1 MTKTWENLR
10 PASFRGVAF
19 EVESH
24 SESGGRRVELHEYP
38 LRDTPYAEDLG
49 KKAGKWQIEAFLVN
63 GKSGYAERRDKLR
76 EALNASGPGTLI
88 HPYLGELSVSVDGY
102 SLKETTREGG
112 YCTFSIS
119 FVEAGQPVEPDVEK
133 DTAANVLDKAEA
145 AKEAATAGF
154 LDEYMPLLED
164 LEGLAGKVP
173 ALLSEATAFL
183 GTPLSILSR
192 AQSAA
197 SSVLAL
203 PDRLASRIL
212 GYLGTIRQLGGIA
225 TSGLKMNAL
234 TALLG
239 KKSAGTASSWL
250 VTSNGVIAGIVG
262 ETSWPQAGG
271 GSIGGGTSSGGA
283 SGGTGGGTPSPETPG
298 VVASTV
304 ANRAETPLID
314 LIAAGAVIEAAIESA
329 NADYGT
335 ADDALASRDA
345 VIDAIDEVQRANCS
359 DAVFTAL
366 SELAVAVNED
376 LTTRGAELPKL
387 GSATLFMSMPALAAS
402 YRLYGDVGQA
412 DAIVARNRIRH
423 PGRVPGGVPLE
434 VIRG

>member
-262 ETSWPQAGG
+262 ETPWPQAGG
-271 GSIGGGTSSGGA
+271 GSI
-283 SGGTGGGTPSPETPG
+283 GGGTPSPETPG

-329 NADYGT
+329 DADYGT

-345 VIDAIDEVQRANCS
+345 VIEAIDEVQRANCS

>member
-164 LEGLAGKVP
+164 LERLAGKVP

-271 GSIGGGTSSGGA
+271 GSIGGGT
-283 SGGTGGGTPSPETPG
+283 PSPETLG

-329 NADYGT
+329 DADYGT
-335 ADDALASRDA
+335 ADEALASRDA

>member
-10 PASFRGVAF
+10 PASFRGGLRF
-19 EVESH
+19 PNGSRPRRP
-24 SESGGRRVELHEYP
+24 RRVELHEYP

-203 PDRLASRIL
+203 PDRLASRLL

-271 GSIGGGTSSGGA
+271 GSIGGGT
-283 SGGTGGGTPSPETPG
+283 PSPETPG

-329 NADYGT
+329 DADYGT

>member
-24 SESGGRRVELHEYP
+24 SESGGRRIELHEYP

-49 KKAGKWQIEAFLVN
+49 KKAGKWQIEAFLISRKN
-63 GKSGYAERRDKLR
+63 SGYAERRDKLR

-203 PDRLASRIL
+203 PDRLASRLL

-262 ETSWPQAGG
+262 KTSWPQAGG
-271 GSIGGGTSSGGA
+271 GSI
-283 SGGTGGGTPSPETPG
+283 GGGTPSPETPG

-329 NADYGT
+329 DADYGT

>member
-239 KKSAGTASSWL
+239 KKSSGTASSWL

-271 GSIGGGTSSGGA
+271 GSIGGGT
-283 SGGTGGGTPSPETPG
+283 PSPETLG

-329 NADYGT
+329 DADYGT
-335 ADDALASRDA
+335 ADEALASRDA

>member
-271 GSIGGGTSSGGA
+271 GSIGGGT
-283 SGGTGGGTPSPETPG
+283 PSPETPG

-314 LIAAGAVIEAAIESA
+314 LIAAGVVIEAAIESA
-329 NADYGT
+329 DAEYGT
-335 ADDALASRDA
+335 ADDARACRDA
-345 VIDAIDEVQRANCS
+345 VLEAIDEVQRANCS

-366 SELAVAVNED
+366 SELAAAVNED

>member
-234 TALLG
+234 TALLD

-271 GSIGGGTSSGGA
+271 GSI
-283 SGGTGGGTPSPETPG
+283 GGGTPSPETPG

-329 NADYGT
+329 DAAYGT

-345 VIDAIDEVQRANCS
+345 VLEAIDEVQRANCS

-366 SELAVAVNED
+366 SELAAAVNED

-387 GSATLFMSMPALAAS
+387 GSATLSMSMPALAAS

>member
-271 GSIGGGTSSGGA
+271 GSIGGGT
-283 SGGTGGGTPSPETPG
+283 PSPETLG

-329 NADYGT
+329 DADYGT
-335 ADDALASRDA
+335 ADEALASRDA

-387 GSATLFMSMPALAAS
+387 GSATLFLSMPALSAS

>member
-271 GSIGGGTSSGGA
+271 GSIGGGT
-283 SGGTGGGTPSPETPG
+283 PSPETPG

-314 LIAAGAVIEAAIESA
+314 LIAAGSVIEAAIESA
-329 NADYGT
+329 DADYGT

-345 VIDAIDEVQRANCS
+345 VLEAIDEVQRANCS

-366 SELAVAVNED
+366 SELAAAVNED

>member
-203 PDRLASRIL
+203 PDRLASRLL

-262 ETSWPQAGG
+262 KTSWPQAGG
-271 GSIGGGTSSGGA
+271 GSI
-283 SGGTGGGTPSPETPG
+283 GGGTPSPETPG

-335 ADDALASRDA
+335 ADDALASRDT
-345 VIDAIDEVQRANCS
+345 VLEAIDEVQRANCS

-366 SELAVAVNED
+366 SELAAAVNED

-387 GSATLFMSMPALAAS
+387 GSATLSMSMPALAAS

>member
-234 TALLG
+234 TALLD

-271 GSIGGGTSSGGA
+271 GSI
-283 SGGTGGGTPSPETPG
+283 GGGTPSPETPG

-329 NADYGT
+329 DADYGP

-345 VIDAIDEVQRANCS
+345 VLEAIDEVQRANCS

-366 SELAVAVNED
+366 SELAAAVNED

-387 GSATLFMSMPALAAS
+387 GSATLSMSMPALAAS

>member
-102 SLKETTREGG
+102 SLKETTRGGG

-271 GSIGGGTSSGGA
+271 GSIGGGT
-283 SGGTGGGTPSPETPG
+283 PSPETLG

-329 NADYGT
+329 DADYGT
-335 ADDALASRDA
+335 ADEALASRDA

>member
-234 TALLG
+234 TALLD

-271 GSIGGGTSSGGA
+271 GSI
-283 SGGTGGGTPSPETPG
+283 GGGTPSPETPG

-329 NADYGT
+329 DADYGT

-345 VIDAIDEVQRANCS
+345 VLEAIDEVQRANCS

-366 SELAVAVNED
+366 SELAAAVNED

-387 GSATLFMSMPALAAS
+387 GSATLAMSMPALAAS

>member
-154 LDEYMPLLED
+154 LGEYMPLLED

-271 GSIGGGTSSGGA
+271 GSIGGGT
-283 SGGTGGGTPSPETPG
+283 PSPETPG

-314 LIAAGAVIEAAIESA
+314 LIAAGSVIEAAIESA
-329 NADYGT
+329 DADYGT

-345 VIDAIDEVQRANCS
+345 VLEAIDEVQRANCS

-366 SELAVAVNED
+366 SELAAAVNED

>member
-19 EVESH
+19 EVGSH

-271 GSIGGGTSSGGA
+271 GSIGGGT
-283 SGGTGGGTPSPETPG
+283 PSPETPG

-329 NADYGT
+329 DADYGT

-345 VIDAIDEVQRANCS
+345 VLEAIDEVQRANCS

-366 SELAVAVNED
+366 SELAAAVNED

-387 GSATLFMSMPALAAS
+387 GSATLFISMPALAAS

>member
-49 KKAGKWQIEAFLVN
+49 KKAGKWQIAAFLVN

-133 DTAANVLDKAEA
+133 DTAANVLDKAEV

-271 GSIGGGTSSGGA
+271 GSIGGGT
-283 SGGTGGGTPSPETPG
+283 PSPETPG

-329 NADYGT
+329 DADYGT

>member
-234 TALLG
+234 TALLD

-271 GSIGGGTSSGGA
+271 GSIGGGT
-283 SGGTGGGTPSPETPG
+283 PSPETLG

-329 NADYGT
+329 DADYGT
-335 ADDALASRDA
+335 ADEALASRDA

>member
-203 PDRLASRIL
+203 PDRLASRLL

-271 GSIGGGTSSGGA
+271 GSIGGGT
-283 SGGTGGGTPSPETPG
+283 PSPETPG

-304 ANRAETPLID
+304 ANRAATPLID

-329 NADYGT
+329 DADYGT

-345 VIDAIDEVQRANCS
+345 VLEAIDEVQRANCS
-359 DAVFTAL
+359 DALFTAL

-387 GSATLFMSMPALAAS
+387 GSATLSMSMPALAAS

-412 DAIVARNRIRH
+412 DVIVARNRIRH

>member
-203 PDRLASRIL
+203 PDRLASRLL

-262 ETSWPQAGG
+262 KTSWPQAGG
-271 GSIGGGTSSGGA
+271 GSIGGGT
-283 SGGTGGGTPSPETPG
+283 PSPETLG

-329 NADYGT
+329 DADYGT
-335 ADDALASRDA
+335 ADEALASRDA

>member
-271 GSIGGGTSSGGA
+271 GSIGGGT
-283 SGGTGGGTPSPETPG
+283 PSPETPG

-314 LIAAGAVIEAAIESA
+314 LIAAGVVIEAAIESA
-329 NADYGT
+329 DADYGT

-345 VIDAIDEVQRANCS
+345 VLEAIDEVQRANCS

-366 SELAVAVNED
+366 SELAAAVNED

>member
-1 MTKTWENLR
+1 M
-10 PASFRGVAF
+10 AF

-271 GSIGGGTSSGGA
+271 GSIGGGT
-283 SGGTGGGTPSPETPG
+283 PSPETLG

-329 NADYGT
+329 DADYGT
-335 ADDALASRDA
+335 ADEALASRDA

>member
-271 GSIGGGTSSGGA
+271 GSIGGGT
-283 SGGTGGGTPSPETPG
+283 PSPETPG

-329 NADYGT
+329 DADYGT
-335 ADDALASRDA
+335 ADDARASRAA
-345 VIDAIDEVQRANCS
+345 VLEAIDEVQRANCS

-366 SELAVAVNED
+366 SELAAAVNED

-387 GSATLFMSMPALAAS
+387 GSATLLMSMPALAAS

>member
-1 MTKTWENLR
+1 MGK
-10 PASFRGVAF
+10 PAP
-19 EVESH
+19 
-24 SESGGRRVELHEYP
+24 RVELHEYP

-271 GSIGGGTSSGGA
+271 GSIGGGT
-283 SGGTGGGTPSPETPG
+283 PSPETPG

-329 NADYGT
+329 DADYGT

-345 VIDAIDEVQRANCS
+345 VLEAIDEVQRANCS

-366 SELAVAVNED
+366 SELAAAVNED

>member
-271 GSIGGGTSSGGA
+271 GSIGGGT
-283 SGGTGGGTPSPETPG
+283 PSPETLG

-329 NADYGT
+329 DADYGT
-335 ADDALASRDA
+335 ADEALASRDA

-387 GSATLFMSMPALAAS
+387 GSATLFLSMPALAAS

>member
-203 PDRLASRIL
+203 PDRLASRLL

-262 ETSWPQAGG
+262 KTSWPQAGG
-271 GSIGGGTSSGGA
+271 GSI
-283 SGGTGGGTPSPETPG
+283 GGGTPSPETPG

-329 NADYGT
+329 DADYGT
-335 ADDALASRDA
+335 ADEALASRDA

>member
-203 PDRLASRIL
+203 PDRLASRLL

-262 ETSWPQAGG
+262 KTSWPQAGG
-271 GSIGGGTSSGGA
+271 GSI
-283 SGGTGGGTPSPETPG
+283 GGGTPSPETPG

-304 ANRAETPLID
+304 ANRAATPLID

-329 NADYGT
+329 DADYGT

>member
-234 TALLG
+234 TALLD

-262 ETSWPQAGG
+262 ETQAGG
-271 GSIGGGTSSGGA
+271 GSI
-283 SGGTGGGTPSPETPG
+283 GGGTPSPETPG

-329 NADYGT
+329 DADYGT

-345 VIDAIDEVQRANCS
+345 VLEAIDEVQRANCS

-366 SELAVAVNED
+366 SELAAAVNED

-387 GSATLFMSMPALAAS
+387 GSATLSMSMPALAAS

>member
-271 GSIGGGTSSGGA
+271 GSIGGGT
-283 SGGTGGGTPSPETPG
+283 PSPETLG

-329 NADYGT
+329 DADYGT
-335 ADDALASRDA
+335 ADEALASRDA

>member
-24 SESGGRRVELHEYP
+24 SESGGRRIELHEYP

-49 KKAGKWQIEAFLVN
+49 KKAGKWQIEAFLISRKN
-63 GKSGYAERRDKLR
+63 SGYAERRDKLR

-262 ETSWPQAGG
+262 KTSWPQAGG
-271 GSIGGGTSSGGA
+271 GSI
-283 SGGTGGGTPSPETPG
+283 GGGTPSPETPG

-335 ADDALASRDA
+335 ADDALASRDT
-345 VIDAIDEVQRANCS
+345 VLEAIDEVQRANCS

-366 SELAVAVNED
+366 SELAAAVNED

-387 GSATLFMSMPALAAS
+387 GSATLSMSMPALAAS

>member
-24 SESGGRRVELHEYP
+24 SESGGRRIELHEYP

-49 KKAGKWQIEAFLVN
+49 KKAGKWQIEAFLISRKN
-63 GKSGYAERRDKLR
+63 SGYAERRDKLR

-145 AKEAATAGF
+145 AKEAVTAGF

-192 AQSAA
+192 VQSAA

-271 GSIGGGTSSGGA
+271 GFIGGGASTPGGA
-283 SGGTGGGTPSPETPG
+283 SGGGTPSPETPG
-298 VVASTV
+298 VIASTV

-314 LIAAGAVIEAAIESA
+314 LIVAGAVIEAAIESA
-329 NADYGT
+329 DADYDT

-345 VIDAIDEVQRANCS
+345 VLEAIDEVQRANCS

-387 GSATLFMSMPALAAS
+387 GSATLSMPMPALAAS

-412 DAIVARNRIRH
+412 DAIVARNGIRH

-434 VIRG
+434 VIRA

>member
-24 SESGGRRVELHEYP
+24 SESGGRRIELHEYP

-49 KKAGKWQIEAFLVN
+49 KKAGKWQIEAFLISRKN
-63 GKSGYAERRDKLR
+63 SGYVERRDKLR

-145 AKEAATAGF
+145 AKEAVTAGF

-192 AQSAA
+192 VQSAA

-203 PDRLASRIL
+203 PERLASRIL

-239 KKSAGTASSWL
+239 KKSAGTASPWL

-262 ETSWPQAGG
+262 ETSWPQAGD
-271 GSIGGGTSSGGA
+271 GSIGGGTSTPGGA
-283 SGGTGGGTPSPETPG
+283 SGGGTPSPETPG
-298 VVASTV
+298 VIASTV

-314 LIAAGAVIEAAIESA
+314 LIVAGAVIEAAIESA
-329 NADYGT
+329 DADYGT

-345 VIDAIDEVQRANCS
+345 VLEAIDEVQRANCS

-387 GSATLFMSMPALAAS
+387 GSATLSMSMPALAAS

-412 DAIVARNRIRH
+412 DTIVARNRIRH

>member
-88 HPYLGELSVSVDGY
+88 HPYLGELSVAVDGY
-102 SLKETTREGG
+102 SLKETPREGG
-112 YCTFSIS
+112 YCTLSIS

-271 GSIGGGTSSGGA
+271 GSIGGGT
-283 SGGTGGGTPSPETPG
+283 PSPETLG

-329 NADYGT
+329 DADYGT
-335 ADDALASRDA
+335 ADEALASRDA

>member
-271 GSIGGGTSSGGA
+271 GSIGGGT
-283 SGGTGGGTPSPETPG
+283 PSPETLG

-314 LIAAGAVIEAAIESA
+314 LIAAGVVIEAAIESA
-329 NADYGT
+329 DADYGT
-335 ADDALASRDA
+335 ADEALASRDA

>member
-234 TALLG
+234 TALLD

-271 GSIGGGTSSGGA
+271 GSIGGGT
-283 SGGTGGGTPSPETPG
+283 PSPETPG

-314 LIAAGAVIEAAIESA
+314 LIAAGVVIEAAIESA
-329 NADYGT
+329 DADYGT

-345 VIDAIDEVQRANCS
+345 VLEAIDEVQRANCS

-366 SELAVAVNED
+366 SELAAAVNED

-387 GSATLFMSMPALAAS
+387 GSATLSMSMPALAAS

>member
-225 TSGLKMNAL
+225 TSVLKMNAL

-271 GSIGGGTSSGGA
+271 GSIGGGT
-283 SGGTGGGTPSPETPG
+283 PSPETPG

-314 LIAAGAVIEAAIESA
+314 LIAAGVVIEAAIESA
-329 NADYGT
+329 DADYGT

-345 VIDAIDEVQRANCS
+345 VIEAIDEVQRANCS

-366 SELAVAVNED
+366 SELAAAVNED